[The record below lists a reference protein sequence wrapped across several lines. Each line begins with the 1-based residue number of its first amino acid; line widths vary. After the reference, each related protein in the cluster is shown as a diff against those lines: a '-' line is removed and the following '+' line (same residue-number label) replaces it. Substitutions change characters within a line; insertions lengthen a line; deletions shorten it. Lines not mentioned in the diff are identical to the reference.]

1 MSDAIAAT
9 SRASAVMMRYGFIFL
24 LGEKSFRLSV
34 ASVNVI
40 FEFVS
45 QKIGGFFSV
54 YIDTSGIMSIA
65 ENNKGARQGVS
76 QLVDLNIK
84 QWCAVGVGDFGACDG
99 VFHDGEWIRFG
110 EKVVSSFKRCSTL

>member
-1 MSDAIAAT
+1 M
-9 SRASAVMMRYGFIFL
+9 
-24 LGEKSFRLSV
+24 
-34 ASVNVI
+34 I

-65 ENNKGARQGVS
+65 ENNKGARIFPE
-76 QLVDLNIK
+76 LVDLKIK
-84 QWCAVGVGDFGACDG
+84 QGCAVGGGECGACDG

>member
-34 ASVNVI
+34 APVNVI
-40 FEFVS
+40 FELVS
-45 QKIGGFFSV
+45 QKIGGLFSV
-54 YIDTSGIMSIA
+54 NKNTSGLASIA
-65 ENNKGARQGVS
+65 ENNKGARIFS
-76 QLVDLNIK
+76 ELVDFNIK
-84 QWCAVGVGDFGACDG
+84 QGCAVGVGECGACDG